1 MKMNGRIFYKVCLIG
16 LINGVLLGLI
26 MKWVEMFSGKQV
38 YKLLLNVDFLPLIG
52 AVSWSETSLFFF
64 HLLFS
69 LAITFIYAYI
79 LHPLKIFRRWNEY
92 ALAFITIIPAIML
105 YFPLSA
111 LSKTEVVLPSD
122 LTAFFLW
129 TILHLFYG
137 LFLPKA
143 I

>member
-1 MKMNGRIFYKVCLIG
+1 MNGRIFYKVSLIG
-16 LINGVLLGLI
+16 LINGIMLGVI
-26 MKWVEMFSGKQV
+26 MKWIEMFSGKQV
-38 YKLLLNVDFLPLIG
+38 YKLLLNVDFLPVFG
-52 AVSWSETSLFFF
+52 DVSWSEASLFFF

-69 LAITFIYAYI
+69 LAITFSYVFI
-79 LHPLKIFRRWNEY
+79 LHPLKIFRKWNKY

-137 LFLPKA
+137 LSLPKA

>member
-1 MKMNGRIFYKVCLIG
+1 MNGKTFYKVSLIG
-16 LINGVLLGLI
+16 LINGIMLGLA
-26 MKWVEMFSGKQV
+26 MKLVEMFSGKQV
-38 YKLLLNVDFLPLIG
+38 YKLLLNVDFLPVIG
-52 AVSWSETSLFFF
+52 AVPWSEASLYFF

-69 LAITFIYAYI
+69 LAITFSYVYI
-79 LHPLKIFRRWNEY
+79 LHPLKLFREWNKY
-92 ALAFITIIPAIML
+92 TLAFLTIIPAIML

-111 LSKTEVVLPSD
+111 LSITEVVLPSD

-129 TILHLFYG
+129 SLLHLFYG